1 MTVTVKVN
9 TNAVSGLELTA
20 RADTLA
26 DVQKLGRKLDTWLAG
41 VLRIN
46 KAWRDAKIVSISLSK
61 D

>member
-20 RADTLA
+20 KVDTLG

-46 KAWRDAKIVSISLSK
+46 KAWRDAKVTSLVLGK
-61 D
+61 E